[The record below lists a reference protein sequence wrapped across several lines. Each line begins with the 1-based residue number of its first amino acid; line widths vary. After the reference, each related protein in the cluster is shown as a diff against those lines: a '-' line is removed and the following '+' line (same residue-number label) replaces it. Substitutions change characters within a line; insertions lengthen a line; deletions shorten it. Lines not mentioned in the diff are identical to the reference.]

1 MLSRVAESLYWMSRY
16 IERAEDL
23 TRLLAVNFS
32 ALLDLRGGD
41 AQTAWQSL
49 VKATG
54 DDSLFAEL
62 HGEANAHT
70 VTQFMVW
77 EPLNPN
83 SITACILRGREN
95 ARSVREQIT
104 SEMWEGLN
112 RLYFL
117 TRNVERPSLL
127 TNPVEFFR
135 SMRDRTQ
142 AFQGITTATMSHGE
156 PYHFIQLGLY
166 LERADKT
173 ARILDGKYLYLNQLP
188 EGSAETSLQLIA
200 LLRSC
205 SAFEPYRRASAGQ
218 INVPNVVEYL
228 LLNREFPRAI
238 LFCLNACLEMLDRIG
253 EDMTA
258 PRSNSP
264 RRALGR
270 LAADLEYL
278 DIQEVLGENM
288 DPFLRGFLARLNSIG
303 DDISRL
309 YFNTS
314 VILPDERPRQQKQQ
328 QQQSIDHKIAC

>member
-32 ALLDLRGGD
+32 ALLDLREGD
-41 AQTAWQSL
+41 AQRAWQSL

-54 DDSLFAEL
+54 DDALFAEL
-62 HGEANAHT
+62 HGEADAES

-77 EPLNPN
+77 EALNPN
-83 SITACILRGREN
+83 SVTACIVRAREN

-104 SEMWEGLN
+104 SEMWEGIN

-117 TRNVERPSLL
+117 TRNLERSSLL
-127 TNPVEFFR
+127 TNPAEFFR
-135 SMRDRTQ
+135 LVRDRTQ
-142 AFQGITTATMSHGE
+142 AFQGITTATMTHAE
-156 PYHFIQLGLY
+156 PFQFIQLGLY
-166 LERADKT
+166 FERADKT

-188 EGSAETSLQLIA
+188 ETSAETSLQLIA

-218 INVPNVVEYL
+218 INVVNVAEYL
-228 LLNREFPRAI
+228 LLNREFPRAV
-238 LFCLNACLEMLDRIG
+238 LFCLNACLQTLERLG
-253 EDMTA
+253 EAGETA
-258 PRSNSP
+258 TSSP
-264 RRALGR
+264 RANPPRRLLGR
-270 LAADLEYL
+270 LAADLDYL

-288 DPFLRGFLARLNSIG
+288 DPFLRRFLIRLNLIG

-314 VILPDERPRQQKQQ
+314 VILPDERPRQQQQ
-328 QQQSIDHKIAC
+328 QQQQ

>member
-23 TRLLAVNFS
+23 TRLLAVNFN
-32 ALLDLRGGD
+32 ALLDIRAGD
-41 AQTAWQSL
+41 EQTAWQSL
-49 VKATG
+49 VRATG
-54 DDSLFAEL
+54 DDALFAEL
-62 HGEANAHT
+62 HEGASAQS
-70 VTQFMVW
+70 VTQFMFW
-77 EPLNPN
+77 EPINAN
-83 SITACILRGREN
+83 SVIACITRAREN

-104 SEMWEGLN
+104 TEMWEGIN

-117 TRNVERPSLL
+117 TRNAEQSYVL

-135 SMRDRTQ
+135 VVRDRAQ
-142 AFQGITTATMSHGE
+142 AFQGIATATMTHGE
-156 PYHFIQLGLY
+156 PYQFIQLGLY
-166 LERADKT
+166 FERAEKT
-173 ARILDGKYLYLNQLP
+173 VRILDGKYLYLNQLP

-218 INVPNVVEYL
+218 INVVNVMEYL
-228 LLNREFPRAI
+228 LLNREFPRAV
-238 LFCLNACLEMLDRIG
+238 LFCLNSCQQTLDRIG
-253 EDMTA
+253 EEVMTPA
-258 PRSNSP
+258 RPNLP

-278 DIQEVLGENM
+278 DIQDVLGENM
-288 DPFLRGFLARLNSIG
+288 DPFLRRSLIRLNLVG

-314 VILPDERPRQQKQQ
+314 VILPDERPRQQQQ
-328 QQQSIDHKIAC
+328 QQQ

>member
-32 ALLDLRGGD
+32 ALLDLRAGD
-41 AQTAWQSL
+41 AQRAWQSL

-54 DDSLFAEL
+54 DDALFAEL
-62 HGEANAHT
+62 HGEANAQS
-70 VTQFMVW
+70 VTQFMFW

-83 SITACILRGREN
+83 SVSACIIRAREN

-104 SEMWEGLN
+104 SEMWEGIN

-117 TRNVERPSLL
+117 TRNVERSSL
-127 TNPVEFFR
+127 TNPTEFLRFV
-135 SMRDRTQ
+135 RDRAQ

-218 INVPNVVEYL
+218 INVVNIVEYL
-228 LLNREFPRAI
+228 LLNREFPRTV
-238 LFCLNACLEMLDRIG
+238 LCCLNSCFQTLDRIG
-253 EDMTA
+253 EEVAA
-258 PRSNSP
+258 PPKTNPP

-278 DIQEVLGENM
+278 DIQDVLGENM
-288 DPFLRGFLARLNSIG
+288 DPFLRRFLVRLNSIG
-303 DDISRL
+303 DDVSRL

-314 VILPDERPRQQKQQ
+314 VILPDERPRQQQQ
-328 QQQSIDHKIAC
+328 QQQ

>member
-23 TRLLAVNFS
+23 TRLLAVNFNS
-32 ALLDLRGGD
+32 LLDLRAGD
-41 AQTAWQSL
+41 AQRAWQSL

-54 DDSLFAEL
+54 DDALFAEL
-62 HGEANAHT
+62 HEEANAQS

-83 SITACILRGREN
+83 SVTACIIRAREN
-95 ARSVREQIT
+95 ARGVREQIT

-127 TNPVEFFR
+127 TNPAEFFR
-135 SMRDRTQ
+135 LLRDRAQ
-142 AFQGITTATMSHGE
+142 AFQGITAATMSHGE
-156 PYHFIQLGLY
+156 PYRFIQLGLY
-166 LERADKT
+166 FERADKT

-218 INVPNVVEYL
+218 INVINVVEYL
-228 LLNREFPRAI
+228 LLNREFPRAV
-238 LFCLNACLEMLDRIG
+238 LFCLNSCLQTLDRIG
-253 EDMTA
+253 EEVTA
-258 PRSNSP
+258 SPRSNP
-264 RRALGR
+264 TRRALGR
-270 LAADLEYL
+270 LAADLDYL
-278 DIQEVLGENM
+278 DIQEVLGENI
-288 DPFLRGFLARLNSIG
+288 DPFLSRFLVRLNSIG
-303 DDISRL
+303 DEISRL

-314 VILPDERPRQQKQQ
+314 VILPDERPRQQQQQ
-328 QQQSIDHKIAC
+328 QQQSE

>member
-1 MLSRVAESLYWMSRY
+1 MSRH

-32 ALLDLRGGD
+32 ALLDLRAGD
-41 AQTAWQSL
+41 AQRAWQSL

-54 DDSLFAEL
+54 DDALFAEL
-62 HGEANAHT
+62 HGEADTHS
-70 VTQFMVW
+70 VTDFIFW
-77 EPLNPN
+77 ETLNPN
-83 SITACILRGREN
+83 SVMGCILRAREN

-104 SEMWEGLN
+104 SEMWEGIN

-117 TRNVERPSLL
+117 TRNAERSAVL
-127 TNPVEFFR
+127 TNPGEFFR
-135 SMRDRTQ
+135 VVRDRAQ

-156 PYHFIQLGLY
+156 PYHFIQLGLH

-205 SAFEPYRRASAGQ
+205 SAFEPYRRASIGQ
-218 INVPNVVEYL
+218 INVANVVEYL
-228 LLNREFPRAI
+228 LLDREFPRAVM
-238 LFCLNACLEMLDRIG
+238 FCLNSCLETLDCIG
-253 EDMTA
+253 EEPTA
-258 PRSNSP
+258 PAKSNPP

-278 DIQEVLGENM
+278 DIQDVLGENI
-288 DPFLRGFLARLNSIG
+288 DPFLGRFLIRLNAVG
-303 DDISRL
+303 DEISRL

-314 VILPDERPRQQKQQ
+314 VILPDERPRQQQQ
-328 QQQSIDHKIAC
+328 QQQQE

>member
-32 ALLDLRGGD
+32 ALLDIGAGD
-41 AQTAWQSL
+41 AQRGWQSL

-54 DDSLFAEL
+54 DEALFAEVQRDI
-62 HGEANAHT
+62 NAQS
-70 VTQFMVW
+70 VIQFMFW
-77 EPLNPN
+77 EPLNSN
-83 SITACILRGREN
+83 SVIACIIRAREN

-104 SEMWEGLN
+104 SEMWEGIN

-117 TRNVERPSLL
+117 TRDAEQSSVL
-127 TNPVEFFR
+127 TNPTEFFR
-135 SMRDRTQ
+135 FVRDRTQ

-156 PYHFIQLGLY
+156 PYRFIQLGLH

-188 EGSAETSLQLIA
+188 ESSAETSLQLIA

-205 SAFEPYRRASAGQ
+205 SAFEPYRRASAGL
-218 INVPNVVEYL
+218 INVENVVEYL
-228 LLNREFPRAI
+228 LLNREFPRAV
-238 LFCLNACLEMLDRIG
+238 LFCLNSCLQTLDGLG
-253 EDMTA
+253 EDVTTP
-258 PRSNSP
+258 PRSNP
-264 RRALGR
+264 ARRALGR

-278 DIQEVLGENM
+278 DIQEVLSENI
-288 DPFLRGFLARLNSIG
+288 DPFLRRFLIRLNAVG

-314 VILPDERPRQQKQQ
+314 VILPDERPRQQQQ
-328 QQQSIDHKIAC
+328 QQQQ